1 MAASK
6 KMVSN
11 FLPLVYIYYKKNFLI
26 TIVCPLH
33 RYIGGDEV
41 EPLREQTNATEV
53 DSPKTWAAHSLL
65 RVRGQRENHGLPIR
79 CITMHPSSVVPTSAE
94 TRLDV
99 HCMYI
104 PRTFVQLILDKFLS
118 MQNRNN
124 RSICNSR
131 YTSLLTTPVNTHQ
144 NPMADDNLCFHKVE
158 I

>member
-1 MAASK
+1 
-6 KMVSN
+6 MVSN

-26 TIVCPLH
+26 LIVCPLH

-144 NPMADDNLCFHKVE
+144 NPMENDNLSFHKVE